1 MDCQRR
7 LLYVASLCGATCNY
21 IDKVPAWVHICKEH
35 DRKWWPSKSKKKK
48 NLNFS
53 FVVPSWYYAIN
64 RCCAGDYIAVYI
76 LCAFKSPHSQ
86 PKGVNAGIHSTID
99 SCAVLVSSYPSGAI
113 RHHQGTTGR
122 GITPAPYQ
130 VHQNKYKKDDGNSEW

>member
-7 LLYVASLCGATCNY
+7 LLYVARRCVERLVITLIRCQHGCIYVKNMTVSDGHQNQ
-21 IDKVPAWVHICKEH
+21 
-35 DRKWWPSKSKKKK
+35 KKK